1 MGFASERYGVQ
12 CTGVTVS
19 REQVEYGRKRYA
31 EPAVTFRLQDYRQA
45 ADEPFDRIASMGM
58 FEHVGP
64 KNYRTYF
71 ETARR
76 LLREDGLFLLHTIW
90 QNELSPLDPWIDKYI
105 FPNGALPTV
114 GQIGTAVHGLFVVE
128 DVHNFGPDYDKTLMA
143 WNAKFQ
149 SNRAEVAALMAR
161 KGHDGERF
169 CRMWEYYL
177 LCCAGGFRSREISVG
192 QFVLSPRGVREGY
205 QSVR

>member
-1 MGFASERYGVQ
+1 
-12 CTGVTVS
+12 
-19 REQVEYGRKRYA
+19 
-31 EPAVTFRLQDYRQA
+31 
-45 ADEPFDRIASMGM
+45 MGM

-64 KNYRTYF
+64 KNYRAYF

-76 LLREDGLFLLHTIW
+76 LLHEEGLFLLHTIW
-90 QNELSPLDPWIDKYI
+90 ANEPSALDPWINKYI

-114 GQIGTAVHGLFVVE
+114 GQVGTAVHGLFVVE

-143 WNAKFQ
+143 WNEKFQ
-149 SNRAEVAALMAR
+149 ENRAAVSNLMSR
-161 KGHDGERF
+161 RGEDGERF

-192 QFVLSPRGVREGY
+192 QFVLSPRGVPNGY
-205 QSVR
+205 RTVR